1 MKTYL
6 IHHIPHARGQDTWA
20 VSFSLPY
27 IATAYAQAGE
37 GLWYIKTWLS
47 ADQIRR
53 RLAILFAENDEVR
66 IQEAGRDF
74 ALINAH
80 QIEWLEGRLEYDEP
94 VELPAIVG
102 PKAAWTA
109 FQTLIGDITQP
120 ISGVFTATKSG
131 NLRAA

>member
-6 IHHIPHARGQDTWA
+6 IHHIPHAAGQDTWA

-53 RLAILFAENDEVR
+53 RLAILFTEQDEVR

-80 QIEWLEGRLEYDEP
+80 QIHWLEGRLEHEES
-94 VELPAIVG
+94 VELPPILG
-102 PKAAWTA
+102 PRAAWDA
-109 FQTLIGDITQP
+109 FQTLIGDLAQP
-120 ISGVFTATKSG
+120 ISAALTGSSSR